1 MQVEKHLLLG
11 LWGRRHLWLATV
23 LLLTLVIYAAG
34 CTKSDPEPNS
44 TIITDIQ
51 GDVQVMKAG
60 ESNWTAAQIKMILQS
75 GDSIKTANNSAA
87 VVTFFEGSTV
97 KMEANTQIQVS
108 KLSIPA
114 ATEKSTIINLKQQ
127 IGNTVNTVKKL
138 TDSASRYEIETPAA
152 VAGVGGSVML
162 VSVSRDGT
170 TRVTNQ
176 EGNIYVVA
184 AEVKIVIPMGN
195 SSTVTP
201 GQPPAA
207 PIPAPSADA
216 KLVGYSATA
225 SFSTTKG
232 NPNGNWSYGWMPVD
246 FSVFHIY
253 AAHNSIQWYADL
265 GSDLT
270 PSIWLNSQGMAY
282 GVPTGWLSLH
292 PGPDKQPSL
301 LRWTAPASGNIRVL
315 GQFLAGDRGIMTV
328 DIRHNNKEIWKATDS
343 GSFDL
348 TMRVAAQDT
357 VDFAVF
363 DGYGFGNTPVSV
375 DIRYQD

>member
-1 MQVEKHLLLG
+1 MPG
-11 LWGRRHLWLATV
+11 LWDRRNLWLATV
-23 LLLTLVIYAAG
+23 LLLTLVMYAAG
-34 CTKSDPEPNS
+34 CTKSDPAPNS

-51 GDVQVMKAG
+51 GDVQVLKAG
-60 ESNWTAAQIKMILQS
+60 ESNWTKAQIKMILQS
-75 GDSIKTANNSAA
+75 GDSIKTANDSAV

-108 KLSIPA
+108 KLSIPT

-152 VAGVGGSVML
+152 IAGVGGSVML
-162 VSVSRDGT
+162 VSVSQDGT

-176 EGNIYVVA
+176 EGSIYVA
-184 AEVKIVIPMGN
+184 AAGVKIVIPLGN

-207 PIPAPSADA
+207 PTPATSADA

-270 PSIWLNSQGMAY
+270 PSIWLNSQGTAY

-292 PGPDKQPSL
+292 PGPDKQPSI

-348 TMRVAAQDT
+348 TMRVAAEDT
-357 VDFAVF
+357 LDFAVF

-375 DIRYQD
+375 DIR